1 MGFGRFLPLRQR
13 HIMNLAR
20 SLQLKCHR
28 EPFRDKNSQRGP
40 QFSARWVTEP
50 CHGLEGGFLIVRDFF
65 YYLYFYY
72 FILLRDLFCLLLWSG
87 GILFC
92 FCIMFWYYVLVFFIW
107 SRYGIWYLVIIE
119 CLKTGTGIGFLNNC
133 A

>member
-1 MGFGRFLPLRQR
+1 MGFGRFLLLRQR
-13 HIMNLAR
+13 HIMNLAQ

-50 CHGLEGGFLIVRDFF
+50 CQGLEGGRFFDCMGFF
-65 YYLYFYY
+65 YYLYYY
-72 FILLRDLFCLLLWSG
+72 LYYSGIYFVYYCGLF

-92 FCIMFWYYVLVFFIW
+92 FCIMFLYYVLVFFIW
-107 SRYGIWYLVIIE
+107 SRYRIWYLVIIE
-119 CLKTGTGIGFLNNC
+119 WLKTGTGIGFLNNC